1 MMPDQKIIG
10 SAQFPMTW
18 IPTEFHVKHI
28 HDMELSDLDQR
39 TVMAYDNFDEIVT
52 AYANNFYA
60 FSVFLDGKPVAAYLL
75 FNLWPGN
82 WEVTVF
88 KDKNFANEN
97 IVTFTRCSRR
107 MIEHISKL
115 DNVRRLQIT
124 VRNDNPYAL
133 RWAELIGFSHEAF
146 LEAYAPDGCD
156 AHIFKRLNHGIHST
170 SSRTRQTR

>member
-1 MMPDQKIIG
+1 MPDKKIIE
-10 SAQFPMTW
+10 SARFPVTW

-28 HDMELSDLDQR
+28 HAMNLSHLDQR
-39 TVMAYDNFDEIVT
+39 TVNAYDSFDEIVSS
-52 AYANNFYA
+52 YADRFYS

-75 FNLWPGN
+75 YNLWPGN

-88 KDKNFANEN
+88 KDLDFADQN

-107 MIEHISKL
+107 MIEYISNL

-170 SSRTRQTR
+170 SSRF